1 MALEERPD
9 RYPFPEIEARWQ
21 KVWAERKQFKV
32 TEQPG
37 RPKYYCLEMF
47 PYPSGRIHMG
57 HVRVYAIGDL
67 LARYKWMR
75 GFNVLHPMGWDAFGL
90 PAENAAIDN
99 GVHPA
104 VWTYENIDNM
114 RTQLK
119 RMGIS
124 YDWDREVTTC
134 DPAYYKWEQLIFIRM
149 LERGLAYRRRSRVN
163 WCPSCQTVLANE
175 QVEAGRCWRCDSEVT
190 IREIDG
196 WFFKIT
202 EYAQELLDWCDRLPG
217 WPERVLTMQRN
228 WIGRSEGAE
237 FALPVAGR
245 ADLTIPIFTTR
256 PDTSFGMTYAVLA
269 PEHPLVDRLAIDPE
283 ERRRIDAFRAEV
295 ARESEIERLAT
306 DRPKRGLRL
315 AARAINPFTA
325 QEIPL
330 FLADYVLMGY
340 GTGAIMAVPGEDQRD
355 WDFAKAHRLPIVATV
370 KRPADWKDDQAYT
383 GDGVKINSGFLDGLT
398 IEEAKRKA
406 IDWLVAKGLGQA
418 KINFRLRDWGISR
431 QRYWGAPIPVLYCE
445 RDGMVPEREE
455 NLPVVLPRDVQISG
469 KGGSPLA
476 EVAGFVNATC
486 PKCGGKARRDTD
498 TMDTFVESSW
508 YFLRYCSPTHD
519 RGMFE
524 PGAAAYWMPVDQYI
538 GGIEHA
544 VLHLLYARF
553 YTKVL
558 RDLGMLK
565 VDEPFQALLSQGM
578 VIKDGAKMSKSK
590 GNVVDPDDLIRRY
603 GADTARLFSLFA
615 APPEKDL
622 DWNDRGVEG
631 ASRFLNRI
639 WRFVHANLPELTTA
653 TPAPAGPLSDSGRA
667 FRRVIHA
674 TIQKVTH
681 DIEHDFHFNTAI
693 SAVMELVNGL
703 HDFER
708 ASLDGMAR
716 PERAALLREAV
727 ETTLLLL
734 GPVSPHITEELWA
747 ALGHRE
753 SLFTRAWPAADPAT
767 LARDLVEIVLQ
778 VDGRVRGRLSAAVD
792 APEAAIREQALAD
805 SKVRPWL
812 DGRQVAKVVVVPG
825 RLVNIVTRG

>member
-1 MALEERPD
+1 
-9 RYPFPEIEARWQ
+9 
-21 KVWAERKQFKV
+21 
-32 TEQPG
+32 
-37 RPKYYCLEMF
+37 
-47 PYPSGRIHMG
+47 
-57 HVRVYAIGDL
+57 
-67 LARYKWMR
+67 
-75 GFNVLHPMGWDAFGL
+75 
-90 PAENAAIDN
+90 
-99 GVHPA
+99 
-104 VWTYENIDNM
+104 
-114 RTQLK
+114 
-119 RMGIS
+119 
-124 YDWDREVTTC
+124 
-134 DPAYYKWEQLIFIRM
+134 
-149 LERGLAYRRRSRVN
+149 
-163 WCPSCQTVLANE
+163 
-175 QVEAGRCWRCDSEVT
+175 
-190 IREIDG
+190 
-196 WFFKIT
+196 
-202 EYAQELLDWCDRLPG
+202 
-217 WPERVLTMQRN
+217 MQRN

-245 ADLTIPIFTTR
+245 PDLKIPIFTTR

-269 PEHPLVDRLAIDPE
+269 PEHPLVDSLAVDEE
-283 ERRRIDAFRAEV
+283 ERGRIGAFRAEV
-295 ARESEIERLAT
+295 ARETEIERLAT

-315 AARAINPFTA
+315 RARSVNPFTG

-355 WDFAKAHRLPIVATV
+355 WDFAKAHGLPIVATV
-370 KRPADWKDDQAYT
+370 KRPEGWQEDQAYS
-383 GDGVKINSGFLDGLT
+383 GDGVKINSGFLDGLS

-406 IDWLVAKGLGQA
+406 IEWLVAQGLGQA

-445 RDGMVPEREE
+445 KDGMVPEREE

-476 EVAGFVNATC
+476 EVASFVNAVC
-486 PKCGGKARRDTD
+486 PRCGGKARRDTD

-508 YFLRYCSPTHD
+508 YFLRYCSPTYD
-519 RGMFE
+519 RGMFD
-524 PGAAAYWMPVDQYI
+524 PDAAAYWMPVDQYI

-565 VDEPFQALLSQGM
+565 VDEPFRALLSQGM

-653 TPAPAGPLSDSGRA
+653 PSAPAGPLSDSGRT
-667 FRRVIHA
+667 FRRIIHG
-674 TIQKVTH
+674 TIEKVTH

-693 SAVMELVNGL
+693 SAVMELVNAL

-708 ASLDGMAR
+708 TSLDGMAR
-716 PERAALLREAV
+716 QERSALLREAV
-727 ETTLLLL
+727 ETTVLLL

-753 SLFTRAWPAADPAT
+753 SLFTRSWPVADPLA
-767 LARDLVEIVLQ
+767 LARDEVEIVVQ
-778 VDGRVRGRLSAAVD
+778 VDGRVRGRLTAAVG
-792 APEAAIREQALAD
+792 AQEAEIRAMALSD
-805 SKVRPWL
+805 GKVLPWL

>member
-1 MALEERPD
+1 
-9 RYPFPEIEARWQ
+9 
-21 KVWAERKQFKV
+21 
-32 TEQPG
+32 
-37 RPKYYCLEMF
+37 
-47 PYPSGRIHMG
+47 
-57 HVRVYAIGDL
+57 
-67 LARYKWMR
+67 MR

-476 EVAGFVNATC
+476 EVAGFVNAIC
-486 PKCGGKARRDTD
+486 PRCGGKARRDTD